1 MINPL
6 IIPILAYLREQNS
19 SCSLINLVN
28 LCEEDL
34 LLLMGK
40 DVDYQVGIFQKN
52 FFVMNALYQIQSDIQ
67 TEGFSLTILP
77 LDIFIVANSDEST
90 TALTKRDT
98 DLASYYLDWSNLSG
112 VTAEKVEALLTSFW
126 QKYSV
131 LDKLE
136 TSLTTLELAQ
146 GADWLEVRRA
156 YKKKV
161 AISHPDKGGSAED
174 FIKIREAYEV
184 LSFSYHSADAKG

>member
-34 LLLMGK
+34 LLLIGK

-98 DLASYYLDWSNLSG
+98 DLASYYLDWSNLTSAAATACTSMTGGANFVDASG
-112 VTAEKVEALLTSFW
+112 VVADGCKRHA
-126 QKYSV
+126 V
-131 LDKLE
+131 LWWTE
-136 TSLTTLELAQ
+136 GATPAQ
-146 GADWLEVRRA
+146 PQLRLCA
-156 YKKKV
+156 
-161 AISHPDKGGSAED
+161 SQ
-174 FIKIREAYEV
+174 
-184 LSFSYHSADAKG
+184 